1 MMPRGDRDWDPH
13 TSYHLDGRVHMKS
26 YDRKI
31 LPAQKRQPLT
41 GVFRNAEHLGVYAGH
56 GKGSGAICAP
66 SAFTGVV
73 EVPPG
78 ILGPK
83 HGGVTMVRRKL

>member
-1 MMPRGDRDWDPH
+1 M
-13 TSYHLDGRVHMKS
+13 
-26 YDRKI
+26 
-31 LPAQKRQPLT
+31 
-41 GVFRNAEHLGVYAGH
+41 YAGH
-56 GKGSGAICAP
+56 GKGSGAICDP

>member
-41 GVFRNAEHLGVYAGH
+41 GVFRDAEHLGVYAGH
-56 GKGSGAICAP
+56 GKGSGAICDP
-66 SAFTGVV
+66 SAFTGWSRSR
-73 EVPPG
+73 PG
-78 ILGPK
+78 YWDRSTGL
-83 HGGVTMVRRKL
+83 